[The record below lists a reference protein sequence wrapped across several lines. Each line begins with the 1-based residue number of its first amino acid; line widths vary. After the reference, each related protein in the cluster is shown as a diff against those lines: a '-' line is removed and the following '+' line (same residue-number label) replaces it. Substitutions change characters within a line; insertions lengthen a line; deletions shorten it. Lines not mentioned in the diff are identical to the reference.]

1 MSDIAHGQPGS
12 HDARAGEAR
21 GCTTCGAA
29 SRAPVSGGP
38 DAGSDEETRPTA
50 YTTYSGI
57 PLDTTYHADAHPP
70 ADGSRPGEYPYTRGI
85 HRDMYRGRLWT
96 MRMFA
101 GFGTPEDTNRRF
113 HYLLDHGQTGLSTA
127 FDMPTL
133 MGYDPDHP
141 MSAGEVGREGVSIP
155 SLCDMEILFDRI
167 PLDRVSTSMT
177 INATAIIAVA
187 LYVAVARRQGV
198 APEQLRGTAQN
209 DILKEFIA
217 QKEWICPPEP
227 AMRIIRD
234 MLVYSTQHMP
244 QWNTISISGYHIRE
258 AGSTAVQ
265 ELAFTLADGIGY
277 VQAGIDAGLEPDAFA
292 PRLSFFFDVHNDF
305 FEEIAKF
312 RAARRMWAKIMRE
325 RFGAKNARSWWLR
338 THAQTAGCS
347 LTAQQPY
354 NNVVRTALQALA
366 GVLGGTQSLHT
377 NSLDE
382 TYALPTE
389 DAVKIALRTQQ
400 VIAHESNVPSV
411 VDPLGGSHFVEKLT
425 DQVEEAAWKYIHQ
438 IDHLGGIVPAINQG
452 YPQREIARAA
462 YEFQRQVEA
471 RQRIIVGINQHVE
484 QDVADP
490 VPTLKIDTEVEQCQ
504 VARIRRIH
512 ETRAAAR
519 ARDALDAV
527 RQAAAGKENLVP
539 PIIRAVEADVTLGEI
554 SDVFREVFGVYRD
567 PAFL

>member
-1 MSDIAHGQPGS
+1 M
-12 HDARAGEAR
+12 
-21 GCTTCGAA
+21 
-29 SRAPVSGGP
+29 P
-38 DAGSDEETRPTA
+38 DAGAHEETRPA
-50 YTTYSGI
+50 VYTTYSGL
-57 PLDTTYHADAHPP
+57 PLEATYHADPDRP

-177 INATAIIAVA
+177 INATAVIAVA

-198 APEQLRGTAQN
+198 APEALRGTAQN

-234 MLVYSTQHMP
+234 MLVYSTEHMP

-277 VQAGIDAGLEPDAFA
+277 VQAGIDAGLAPDAFA

-325 RFGAKNARSWWLR
+325 RFHAKNPRSGWLR

-366 GVLGGTQSLHT
+366 AVLGGTQSLHT

-389 DAVKIALRTQQ
+389 EAVKIALRTQQ

-411 VDPLGGSHFVEKLT
+411 VDPLGGAHFVEKLT

-438 IDHLGGIVPAINQG
+438 IDALGGIVPAINQG

-471 RQRIIVGINQHVE
+471 RQRIIVGINRYVE
-484 QDVADP
+484 EDVADP
-490 VPTLKIDTEVEQCQ
+490 VPTLKIDTEVERCQ
-504 VARIRRIH
+504 AARIRQVRD
-512 ETRAAAR
+512 RRDAAR
-519 ARDALDAV
+519 AREALDAV

>member
-1 MSDIAHGQPGS
+1 MSDTVRDRPAEV
-12 HDARAGEAR
+12 DARAAEPRRCLTSGSAPRGPMPEVQGASTEDEAR
-21 GCTTCGAA
+21 PTT
-29 SRAPVSGGP
+29 
-38 DAGSDEETRPTA
+38 
-50 YTTYSGI
+50 YTTYSGL
-57 PLDTTYHADAHPP
+57 PLETIYHPAPHPP
-70 ADGSRPGEYPYTRGI
+70 ADGARPGEYPYTRGI

-101 GFGTPEDTNRRF
+101 GFGTPEDTNQRF

-141 MSAGEVGREGVSIP
+141 LSAGEVGREGVSVP
-155 SLCDMEILFDRI
+155 TLCDMEILFDRI

-177 INATAIIAVA
+177 INATAIVAVA
-187 LYVAVARRQGV
+187 LYVAVAKRQGV

-217 QKEWICPPEP
+217 QKEWISPPEP

-234 MLVYSTQHMP
+234 MLVYSTRHMP
-244 QWNTISISGYHIRE
+244 QWNSISISGYHIRE

-277 VQAGIDAGLEPDAFA
+277 VQAGIDAGLHPDEFA

-325 RFGAKNARSWWLR
+325 RFGAKNPRSWWLR

-366 GVLGGTQSLHT
+366 AVLGGTQSLHT

-389 DAVKIALRTQQ
+389 EAAKIALRTQQ
-400 VIAHESNVPSV
+400 VIADESNVPSV

-425 DQVEEAAWKYIHQ
+425 DQIEEAAWKYIHQ

-471 RQRIIVGINQHVE
+471 RQRIIVGVNKYVE
-484 QDVADP
+484 EETDDP
-490 VPTLKIDTEVEQCQ
+490 VPTLKIDTEVERCQ
-504 VARIRRIH
+504 VMRILRIR
-512 ETRAAAR
+512 ETRDAAR

-527 RQAAAGKENLVP
+527 RQAAAGTENLVP